1 MGERQHVMSISRE
14 EAALALSEIDQTT
27 ARSRD
32 MKSYRIAGPILMVW
46 GVIWAVGYC
55 AMGVLPLRQWGWIWL
70 VLDVLGIALQLIMQR
85 RYGGATGRSWKPAA
99 ATLAIIGFV
108 AVTQYFFHA
117 SSPGPYLIY
126 PGLVCGL
133 VYMLLG
139 LWRMPRLAWIGMAM
153 FAASLA
159 GIYLIHQG
167 LTYWMA
173 AVGGIG
179 LFLGGLWLRK
189 A

>member
-1 MGERQHVMSISRE
+1 MSISRE
-14 EAALALSEIDQTT
+14 EAARALSEIDQTT
-27 ARSRD
+27 DRSRD

-46 GVIWAVGYC
+46 GAIWAIGYC
-55 AMGVLPLRQWGWIWL
+55 GMGVLPYVQWGKLWL
-70 VLDVLGIALQLIMQR
+70 VLDLLGLAAAMVFR
-85 RYGGATGRSWKPAA
+85 SRGAGSWRSGWKQAA
-99 ATLAIIGFV
+99 ATLAVVAFV

-117 SSPGPYLIY
+117 SSTGPYLIY
-126 PGLVCGL
+126 PGLVCGFA
-133 VYMLLG
+133 YMLLG

>member
-1 MGERQHVMSISRE
+1 MSISRE
-14 EAALALSEIDQTT
+14 EAASALSQIDLTT
-27 ARSRD
+27 ERSRE
-32 MKSYRIAGPILMVW
+32 MKGYRIAGPILMAW

-55 AMGVLPLRQWGWIWL
+55 GMGVLPLRQWAWMWL
-70 VLDVLGIALQLIMQR
+70 GLDVFGVALQLIIVRQF
-85 RYGGATGRSWKPAA
+85 GGARNRSWKPAA
-99 ATLAIIGFV
+99 AAFAIIAFV
-108 AVTQYFFHA
+108 FVTQHFFRA

-126 PGLVCGL
+126 PGLVCGFA
-133 VYMLLG
+133 YIMIG
-139 LWRMPRLAWIGMAM
+139 LWRMPRMAWIGAAM

-159 GIYLIHQG
+159 GIYLIHEG

>member
-1 MGERQHVMSISRE
+1 MSISRE
-14 EAALALSEIDQTT
+14 EAASALSQIDQATE
-27 ARSRD
+27 RSRE
-32 MKSYRIAGPILMVW
+32 MKGYRIAGPILMAW

-55 AMGVLPLRQWGWIWL
+55 GMGILPIRQWGWMWL
-70 VLDVLGIALQLIMQR
+70 GLDVLGVALQLIILR
-85 RYGGATGRSWKPAA
+85 RYGGARSRSWKPAVATVAIIAFVA
-99 ATLAIIGFV
+99 ATQHI
-108 AVTQYFFHA
+108 FHA

-126 PGLVCGL
+126 PGLVSGFA
-133 VYMLLG
+133 YIMLG
-139 LWRMPRLAWIGMAM
+139 LWRMPRLAWIGAAM

-159 GIYLIHQG
+159 GIYLIPDG
-167 LTYWMA
+167 LNYWMA

>member
-1 MGERQHVMSISRE
+1 MGISRE

-32 MKSYRIAGPILMVW
+32 MKGYRIAGPILMAW

-55 AMGVLPLRQWGWIWL
+55 GMGLLHLGQWDWMWL
-70 VLDVLGIALQLIMQR
+70 VLDLLGLALQLIILR
-85 RYGGATGRSWKPAA
+85 RYAGATSHRWKSAA
-99 ATLAIIGFV
+99 AAVAIVAFVIMTLH
-108 AVTQYFFHA
+108 FFRA

-126 PGLVCGL
+126 PGLVCGFTY
-133 VYMLLG
+133 VLLG

-153 FAASLA
+153 FVASVA

>member
-1 MGERQHVMSISRE
+1 MSISRE
-14 EAALALSEIDQTT
+14 EAASALSQIDQTT
-27 ARSRD
+27 SRSLD
-32 MKSYRIAGPILMVW
+32 MKSYRIVGPILMAW

-55 AMGVLPLRQWGWIWL
+55 GMGVLPIRQWGWMWL
-70 VLDVLGIALQLIMQR
+70 GLDVLGIVLALIIRR
-85 RYGGATGRSWKPAA
+85 RYGAAKSRAWRHAA
-99 ATLAIIGFV
+99 ATGAIIAFM
-108 AVTQYFFHA
+108 AVTQHLFRA
-117 SSPGPYLIY
+117 SSPGPDLIY
-126 PGLVCGL
+126 PGLVCGFAY
-133 VYMLLG
+133 VMIG
-139 LWRMPRLAWIGMAM
+139 LWRLHRLAWIGLAM

-159 GIYLIHQG
+159 GLYLLPHG

>member
-1 MGERQHVMSISRE
+1 MSISRE
-14 EAALALSEIDQTT
+14 EAASALSQIDLTT
-27 ARSRD
+27 ERSRE
-32 MKSYRIAGPILMVW
+32 MKGYRIAGPILMAW

-55 AMGVLPLRQWGWIWL
+55 GMGVLPLRQWAWMWL
-70 VLDVLGIALQLIMQR
+70 GLDVLGIVLALIIRR
-85 RYGGATGRSWKPAA
+85 RYGGATSRAWRHAA
-99 ATLAIIGFV
+99 ATGAIIAFM
-108 AVTQYFFHA
+108 AVTQHLFRA
-117 SSPGPYLIY
+117 SSPGPDLIY
-126 PGLVCGL
+126 PGLVCGFAY
-133 VYMLLG
+133 VMIG
-139 LWRMPRLAWIGMAM
+139 LWRLHRLAWIGLAM

-159 GIYLIHQG
+159 GLYLLPHG